1 MPSSWL
7 AVTPHCA
14 RRNTSCR
21 ALSPP
26 SMRILQCS
34 VATSALFPA
43 LPLPSIVKLNTD
55 LKVAEMFNLKQ
66 TEMGKSAL
74 NYYYPLGGA
83 VGSRSFRLA
92 RHESERELH
101 SRRLRRRIFIF
112 IAAAS
117 ALFGSVSYGQSDLP
131 NSNSGS
137 LDFKQWG
144 LTAIQDGGRRKPV
157 DTFARETLIRITGRS
172 IYRDR
177 TGRLWQPNDFVL
189 SALLET
195 HDWRSEPMVLIS
207 LGQLIVQLV
216 LDKTQ
221 RRFSFAQLASSAELL
236 RIANEAR
243 ALKRAEQPLDRIQQE
258 ALSVNDRLALLGN
271 VMNGNALLIVPSPQ
285 RETDAWIAPD
295 PAAVAAY
302 YNETQFA
309 PAFAELTKMMRA
321 YTQGD
326 GFNFSRAANQLRAG
340 LRELSP
346 ATYPQDRQLRLEY
359 FYNHFE
365 GFYRAIWC
373 YGIALMILIVAHLR
387 KRGRALRNIGVAVAI
402 VGVAFQAT
410 GIVMRCIIAG
420 RPPVT
425 NMYESIIWVSFA
437 VLFFGMIFFAR
448 YRAPVYLLAAL
459 PVTLIALLLVHQ
471 MPIAMPSSID
481 PLVPVLR
488 DNFWL
493 TIHVLTITLS
503 YAAFALAMGF
513 GHILLWR
520 YARNPAVAR
529 ADAPMHFWL
538 YRVLQLGVLLLA
550 AGTILGGGRA
560 IYYRGRFWGWDTKEN
575 WALIA
580 ILCYIT
586 ALHGRLAGWWTE
598 FGLVV
603 ASVVC
608 FLAVL
613 MAWYGVNF
621 VLGKGLHS
629 YGFGIGGET
638 YVAAFVIVDLLFVAF
653 AIWRYRMSKCPVSR
667 GTAETE
673 AIPV

>member
-1 MPSSWL
+1 MGR
-7 AVTPHCA
+7 TP
-14 RRNTSCR
+14 
-21 ALSPP
+21 
-26 SMRILQCS
+26 Q
-34 VATSALFPA
+34 V
-43 LPLPSIVKLNTD
+43 
-55 LKVAEMFNLKQ
+55 
-66 TEMGKSAL
+66 
-74 NYYYPLGGA
+74 
-83 VGSRSFRLA
+83 FRLA
-92 RHESERELH
+92 RHEFERELH
-101 SRRLRRRIFIF
+101 SFPLRTRIFMF
-112 IAAAS
+112 VAAAS
-117 ALFGSVSYGQSDLP
+117 ILFGSVGYGQSDP
-131 NSNSGS
+131 PAANGGG
-137 LDFKQWG
+137 LDFKQFG
-144 LTAIQDGGRRKPV
+144 LLAIQDGGRRKPI
-157 DTFARETLIRITGRS
+157 DTFAREMLIRVTGRS
-172 IYRDR
+172 TYTDKA
-177 TGRLWQPNDFVL
+177 GRRWQPNDFL
-189 SALLET
+189 FSALLDA
-195 HDWRSEPMVLIS
+195 HDWKNEPMILIS
-207 LGQLIVQLV
+207 SGQLIERLG

-221 RRFSFAQLASSAELL
+221 RRFSFVQLTGSAELQ
-236 RIANEAR
+236 RIASEAR
-243 ALKRAEQPLDRIQQE
+243 ALKRAEKPLDRVQQE

-285 RETDAWIAPD
+285 RETDAWVVPD

-321 YTQGD
+321 YTEAD
-326 GFNFSRAANQLRAG
+326 AFNFSSAARQLQDN
-340 LRELSP
+340 LRKFSP
-346 ATYPQDRQLRLEY
+346 SIYPRERQLRLEY

-373 YGIALMILIVAHLR
+373 YGIALVILIAAHLR
-387 KRGRALRNIGVAVAI
+387 KRGRGLQN
-402 VGVAFQAT
+402 VGVAIALLGLAFHAS
-410 GIVMRCIIAG
+410 GIVMRCLIAG

-437 VLFFGMIFFAR
+437 VSFFGMIFFAR
-448 YRAPVYLLAAL
+448 YRTPVYLLAAL

-513 GHILLWR
+513 GHILLFR
-520 YARNPAVAR
+520 YARNLAAAR
-529 ADAPMHFWL
+529 ADAPMHFWV

-550 AGTILGGGRA
+550 AGTILGGVWA
-560 IYYRGRFWGWDTKEN
+560 NYSRGRFWGWDPKET

-580 ILCYIT
+580 LLCYIL
-586 ALHGRLAGWWTE
+586 ALHGRLAGWWTQ
-598 FGLVV
+598 FGLAV

-638 YVAAFVIVDLLFVAF
+638 YVATFVILDLLFVAF
-653 AIWRYRMSKCPVSR
+653 TIWRYRMSKRAIASAGEIKDEPV
-667 GTAETE
+667 A
-673 AIPV
+673 V

>member
-1 MPSSWL
+1 MK
-7 AVTPHCA
+7 A
-14 RRNTSCR
+14 RVF
-21 ALSPP
+21 
-26 SMRILQCS
+26 IL
-34 VATSALFPA
+34 VATVIALFTG
-43 LPLPSIVKLNTD
+43 V
-55 LKVAEMFNLKQ
+55 
-66 TEMGKSAL
+66 
-74 NYYYPLGGA
+74 NY
-83 VGSRSFRLA
+83 
-92 RHESERELH
+92 
-101 SRRLRRRIFIF
+101 
-112 IAAAS
+112 AAS
-117 ALFGSVSYGQSDLP
+117 TDAAPADTSSV
-131 NSNSGS
+131 
-137 LDFKQWG
+137 DFKQWG
-144 LTAIQDGGRRKPV
+144 LVAIQDSGRRKPL

-172 IYRDR
+172 TYTDK
-177 TGRLWQPNDFVL
+177 TGRKWQPNDIVL
-189 SALLET
+189 SAQLET
-195 HDWRSEPMVLIS
+195 HDWKNEPMVLVS
-207 LGQLIVQLV
+207 LGKLKEQLG

-221 RRFSFAQLASSAELL
+221 RRFSFAQLVGSTELQ

-243 ALKRAEQPLDRIQQE
+243 ARKRAEQTLDRIQQE
-258 ALSVNDRLALLGN
+258 ALSVSDRLVLFSN
-271 VMNGNALLIVPSPQ
+271 VMDGSALLIIPAL
-285 RETDAWIAPD
+285 RNETDAWVQPSEFAR
-295 PAAVAAY
+295 Y
-302 YNETQFA
+302 YTDAQFA
-309 PAFAELTKMMRA
+309 PVQTQLQTLANA
-321 YTQGD
+321 YAQGD
-326 GFNFSRAANQLRAG
+326 GFNFSRAAHQLREN
-340 LRELSP
+340 LRALSP
-346 ATYPQDRQLRLEY
+346 SIYPQDRQLRLEY

-373 YGIALMILIVAHLR
+373 YGIALVILIAAHLR
-387 KRGRALRNIGVAVAI
+387 KRGATLRNIGVAVALL
-402 VGVAFQAT
+402 GLAFQAS
-410 GIVMRCIIAG
+410 GILMRCMIAG

-437 VLFFGMIFFAR
+437 VSLFGMMFFAR

-520 YARNPAVAR
+520 YARNPAA
-529 ADAPMHFWL
+529 ASTDAPMHFWL

-550 AGTILGGGRA
+550 AGTILGGVWA
-560 IYYRGRFWGWDTKEN
+560 NYSWGRFWGWDPKET

-580 ILCYIT
+580 LLCYILT
-586 ALHGRLAGWWTE
+586 LHGRLAGWWTE

-638 YVAAFVIVDLLFVAF
+638 YVATFVIADLLFVAF
-653 AIWRYRMSKCPVSR
+653 AIWRYRRSASAVNSAS
-667 GTAETE
+667 GVETASATL
-673 AIPV
+673 